1 MFRNGTVTVKKWE
14 EMRKR
19 WDPAVYR
26 ERAKAWR
33 EKAAFLPEADPDRTA
48 RLALAEAYERLADQL
63 ELRSGLKAKATRTF
77 VPGVP
82 EVSPSE

>member
-1 MFRNGTVTVKKWE
+1 
-14 EMRKR
+14 MRKR

-63 ELRSGLKAKATRTF
+63 ELRSGLKAKSYQGTRACR
-77 VPGVP
+77 VDP
-82 EVSPSE
+82 EFSPSE